1 MEDETIDDFCLIL
14 KSGTSLVLDLT
25 LKGQQLASSQALGS
39 AGVPYLHLD
48 SSNRQFVLATADFLA
63 AKRAIN
69 AVLVMPS
76 KEQVKSTTRTNVYFK
91 VKAKWGM

>member
-39 AGVPYLHLD
+39 ASVPYLHLD
-48 SSNRQFVLATADFLA
+48 SSNRQFVLATADFFGSEKGNQRGAGDALEGA
-63 AKRAIN
+63 GEKYN
-69 AVLVMPS
+69 THKCLL
-76 KEQVKSTTRTNVYFK
+76 
-91 VKAKWGM
+91 